1 MGKIRLTVQQVVKK
15 ANHSSSNL
23 TASNGIGL
31 LSRLAKFSALIICNL
46 QSLLINGR
54 YNIFL
59 GGLTYTKTG
68 LINYEISARTAKL

>member
-31 LSRLAKFSALIICNL
+31 LSRLAKFSALIICE
-46 QSLLINGR
+46 Q
-54 YNIFL
+54 
-59 GGLTYTKTG
+59 LTILVDKW
-68 LINYEISARTAKL
+68 